1 MSVPAKRLSALL
13 ATGLIAASFA
23 GIAAGVAAEPAGSQS
38 VLQAVAA
45 RQADP
50 EAGSGR
56 YPLSQ
61 AQGRRVMVVTAHPL
75 ATAAAL
81 DMLRAGGSAADAAV
95 AAQAVLG
102 LVEPQSSG
110 LGGGGFLVMAVPGQ
124 GVTAVDG
131 RETAPAATDEHRFQH
146 ADGSPMAF
154 DEALG
159 QARAVG
165 VPGTVALLAETHRR
179 WGRLPWARTLQ
190 PAIRLAERGVP
201 VSHRLNLL
209 AGQDALLHASPSLRA
224 HFLDADGQPWP
235 VGHALRNPAQAR
247 LLRALARQGPQAFY
261 HGPMAATFVDGLRAA
276 GSDITLA
283 DWSQYRARV
292 SPALCRPLGE
302 QTLCSAPPPAGG
314 LTVLE
319 NIGLRQ
325 ASPAIAPDDDNSR
338 LHRLLEAER
347 LGFADRQRYAAD
359 PAQTAVPV
367 DGLLAADYLAAR
379 ASLISAQAASGSVAA
394 GTPAGAPLVARDAQ
408 LREAGTSHLAIV
420 DADGRWLAMTSSIE
434 DSFGSRLMLQGIL
447 MNNQLTDFSFLPVQD
462 GKPVANRVAPG
473 KRPRSA
479 MSPTLVLDARGRPL
493 LSLGSPGGS
502 RIIGFNTRV
511 LSAWLDGLRD
521 AGALV
526 SLPHALNRNGASEI
540 EATLPA
546 DTVASLRQRGHDLRV
561 APMTSG
567 LGVILRRPDG
577 GLDGAADPRR
587 EGRAAGW

>member
-1 MSVPAKRLSALL
+1 MRLLSWL
-13 ATGLIAASFA
+13 AASLIAASWS
-23 GIAAGVAAEPAGSQS
+23 VLAAEPAAAPVGSQA

-61 AQGRRVMVVTAHPL
+61 AQGRQVMVVTAHPL
-75 ATAAAL
+75 ATDAAL
-81 DMLRAGGSAADAAV
+81 EMLRAGGSAADAAV

-110 LGGGGFLVMAVPGQ
+110 LGGGGFLVMAVPGR

-179 WGRLPWARTLQ
+179 WGRLPWSRTLQ

-209 AGQDALLHASPSLRA
+209 AGQDVLLHVSPTLRA
-224 HFLDADGQPWP
+224 HFLDAQGQPWP
-235 VGHALRNPAQAR
+235 VGYALRNPAQAR
-247 LLRALARQGPQAFY
+247 LLRILARQGPQAFY
-261 HGPMAATFVDGLRAA
+261 RGPLARDFVSALQAA

-283 DWSQYRARV
+283 DWGGYRARV
-292 SPALCRPLGE
+292 SPALCRPLASG
-302 QTLCSAPPPAGG
+302 TACSAPPPAGG

-325 ASPAIAPDDDNSR
+325 ASPAIAPDDERSR

-359 PAQTAVPV
+359 PEKTPVPV
-367 DGLLAADYLAAR
+367 DGLLAPDYLAAR
-379 ASLISAQAASGSVAA
+379 AALITAQAASGSVAA
-394 GTPAGAPLVARDAQ
+394 GNPVGATLTARDAQ
-408 LREAGTSHLAIV
+408 IREAGTSHLAIV
-420 DADGRWLAMTSSIE
+420 DGDGRWLAMTSSIE

-447 MNNQLTDFSFLPVQD
+447 MNNQLTDFSFLPEQD
-462 GKPVANRVAPG
+462 GRPVANRVAPG

-479 MSPTLVLDARGRPL
+479 MSPTLVLDADGKPQ

-511 LSAWLDGLRD
+511 LAAWLDGLRD

-540 EATLPA
+540 ENMLPA
-546 DTVASLRQRGHDLRV
+546 DVVDALRQRGHDLRV
-561 APMTSG
+561 VTMTSG

-577 GLDGAADPRR
+577 RLDGAADPRR